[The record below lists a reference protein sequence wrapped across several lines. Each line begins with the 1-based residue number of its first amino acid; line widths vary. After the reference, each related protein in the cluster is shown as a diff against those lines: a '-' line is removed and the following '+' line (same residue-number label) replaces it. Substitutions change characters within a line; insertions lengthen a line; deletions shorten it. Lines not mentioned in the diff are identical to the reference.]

1 MTATSLPP
9 PDSVSAGPDRL
20 ELVHAQLRDAVAALT
35 TGPAWQAMLRTAAR
49 FHAYSPNNVLLIG
62 AQRPDATCVAGYR
75 TWQSVGRQVRR
86 GENGIV
92 LLAPVHTRR
101 KPLAGDGAPADTP
114 AVESHPDGAA
124 SSPTRDDQ
132 AGAAPPADPRSVR
145 GFRPVTVFDIA
156 QTDGPDLPVVRPVML
171 AGDAPPGLWWAL
183 AAQVTAAGYQLDRGD
198 CGPAN
203 GITDHAAETVTVRP
217 DLSPAQAAKTLAH
230 ELAHVLLHDP
240 ARRPAGLD
248 RAAAEVEAES
258 VAYVITQ
265 AHGLVSDDYTVPYVA
280 GWAGGDPVRLE
291 QTASRVLACAK
302 TVLAAAP
309 PADQLDPHSPQRL
322 PVMARALAAGF
333 TATNPTRARGRARPE
348 PHQPRDRGRA
358 R

>member
-1 MTATSLPP
+1 MTAAGLPD
-9 PDSVSAGPDRL
+9 PDPAANRRSAGPDRV

-49 FHAYSPNNVLLIG
+49 FHTYSPNNVLLIG

-75 TWQSVGRQVRR
+75 TWQSMGRQVRR
-86 GENGIV
+86 GETGVV
-92 LLAPVHTRR
+92 LLAPMRSR
-101 KPLAGDGAPADTP
+101 KQLEITGVPGDAMQPQGSPADDRPVPEP
-114 AVESHPDGAA
+114 A
-124 SSPTRDDQ
+124 TR
-132 AGAAPPADPRSVR
+132 PHTVR

-156 QTDGPDLPVVRPVML
+156 QTDGPELPVVRPTL
-171 AGDAPPGLWWAL
+171 LTGDAPPALWFGLAG
-183 AAQVTAAGYQLDRGD
+183 QVTAAGFQLERGD

-203 GITDHAAETVTVRP
+203 GITDHAAHTVTVRP

-230 ELAHVLLHDP
+230 ELAHVLLHEP
-240 ARRPAGLD
+240 ADRPAGLD

-265 AHGLVSDDYTVPYVA
+265 AHGLVSDEYTVPYVA

-291 QTASRVLACAK
+291 QTATRVLACAK

-333 TATNPTRARGRARPE
+333 TATNPTRARGPARPDQ
-348 PHQPRDRGRA
+348 HHAIDRGRM